1 MKPRLRHKITYAI
14 LRPFFEL
21 YIKFNY
27 GFKLNKY
34 KLKGNH
40 LVLSNHVTMF
50 DPFFVAAS
58 FNFPIY
64 FVASNDIFAYRLVT
78 KIIKYLV
85 EPISKT
91 KNEVDFATIKEII
104 TMSKAGGSIGLFL
117 SGNATYSGT
126 EEYIDSPIAKLVR
139 KINLPVVL
147 YNLKG
152 LYGVSPRWGSTIRKG
167 FSTGVVKQI
176 LSIEQISL
184 MSDEELT
191 ATIKTGLSVS
201 AFDLDNQQLNYTGK
215 NLAQYLERALF
226 VCPDCNSLSTLMSE
240 DNQLSCLKC
249 SYNVTYQP
257 NLTFKLNRGKNL
269 HRTVKDWYDF
279 QKNYVQANDFST
291 ISENQEI
298 THDAGIDLLINIK
311 NVKKEQIIENGS
323 IHLYSNRVEIK
334 SNNVKIILSFD
345 DILAMAVHVKNRLL
359 INTPNHYYQIIN
371 NKRRSAL
378 KYMFIYYSIVN
389 RKAGIK
395 NGFLGI

>member
-1 MKPRLRHKITYAI
+1 MKPRLRHKIAYAI
-14 LRPFFEL
+14 LRPFFEI
-21 YIKFNY
+21 YIRLFY

-34 KLKGNH
+34 KLSGNH
-40 LVLSNHVTMF
+40 LILSNHITMF

-64 FVASNDIFAYRLVT
+64 FVASNDIFAYRFVT

-91 KNEVDFATIKEII
+91 KNEVDFAAIKEII
-104 TMSKAGGSIGLFL
+104 AMSKAGGSIGLFL
-117 SGNATYSGT
+117 SGNATYSGN
-126 EEYIDSPIAKLVR
+126 EEYIGSPIAKLVR

-152 LYGVSPRWGSTIRKG
+152 LYGVSPRWGDTRRKG
-167 FSTGVVKQI
+167 FSTGVVNQI
-176 LSIEQISL
+176 LSLEQISKL
-184 MSDEELT
+184 SDDELT
-191 ATIKTGLSVS
+191 VTIKNGLSVS
-201 AFDLDNQQLNYTGK
+201 AFDLDNHNANYTGK
-215 NLAQYLERALF
+215 NLARYLERALF
-226 VCPDCNSLSTLMSE
+226 VCPDCNSLSTLISE
-240 DNQLSCLKC
+240 DNQLNC
-249 SYNVTYQP
+249 SNCNYSVTYQP
-257 NLTFKLNRGKNL
+257 NLTFKLNRGKNF
-269 HRTVKDWYDF
+269 HKTVKDWYDF
-279 QKNYVQANDFST
+279 QKNYVKAIDFSS
-291 ISENQEI
+291 INENQEI
-298 THDAGIDLLINIK
+298 THDNGIDLLINIK
-311 NVKKEQIIENGS
+311 NVKKEQIIQNGS

-359 INTPNHYYQIIN
+359 INTSNHYYQIIN

-389 RKAGIK
+389 RKAGNK

>member
-1 MKPRLRHKITYAI
+1 MKPRIRHKITYAI

-21 YIKFNY
+21 YIKLFY

-34 KLKGNH
+34 KVSGNH
-40 LVLSNHVTMF
+40 LILSNHVTMF

-64 FVASNDIFAYRLVT
+64 FVASNDIFAYRIVT
-78 KIIKYLV
+78 RIIKFLV

-104 TMSKAGGSIGLFL
+104 TMAKAGGSIGLFL
-117 SGNATYSGT
+117 SGNATYSGN

-139 KINLPVVL
+139 KINLPVIL

-152 LYGVSPRWGSTIRKG
+152 LYGVSPRWGSSIRKG

-176 LSIEQISL
+176 LSLEQIAK

-191 ATIKTGLSVS
+191 ETIKDGLSVS
-201 AFDLDNQQLNYTGK
+201 AFDLEDKTANYIGK
-215 NLAQYLERALF
+215 NKAQYLERALF
-226 VCPDCNSLSTLMSE
+226 ICPDCNGLSTLQS
-240 DNQLSCLKC
+240 DDDKLNCLKC
-249 SYNVTYQP
+249 GYSVSYQS
-257 NLTFKLNRGKNL
+257 NLTFKLNKGKNL
-269 HRTVKDWYDF
+269 LSTVKHWYDY
-279 QKNYVQANDFST
+279 QKEFVRINDFSAYN
-291 ISENQEI
+291 SDQEI
-298 THDAGIDLLINIK
+298 THDDGIDLLINIK
-311 NVKKEQIIENGS
+311 NVKKEQVIKNGS

-359 INTPNHYYQIIN
+359 INTTNHYYQIIN

-378 KYMFIYYSIVN
+378 KYMFIYYSITN
-389 RKAGIK
+389 KKAGIK

>member
-1 MKPRLRHKITYAI
+1 MKPRLRHKIAYAF
-14 LRPFFEL
+14 LRPFFEI
-21 YIKFNY
+21 YIRFFY

-34 KLKGNH
+34 KLQGNH

-64 FVASNDIFAYRLVT
+64 FVASNDIFSYRFVT
-78 KIIKYLV
+78 KIIKFLV

-104 TMSKAGGSIGLFL
+104 AMSKAGGSIGLFL

-126 EEYIDSPIAKLVR
+126 EDYIDSPIAKLVR

-152 LYGVSPRWGSTIRKG
+152 LYGVSPRWGNTIRKG

-176 LSIEQISL
+176 LTLQEIAK
-184 MSDEELT
+184 MSDAELT
-191 ATIKTGLSVS
+191 TTIKAGLSVS
-201 AFDLDNQQLNYTGK
+201 AFDLENNQPNYTGK

-226 VCPDCNSLSTLMSE
+226 VCPDCNSLSTLQSE
-240 DNQLSCLKC
+240 DNELKCLKC
-249 SYNVTYQP
+249 SYSVTYQP

-269 HRTVKDWYDF
+269 HKTVKDWYDF
-279 QKNYVQANDFST
+279 QKNYVHANDFST
-291 ISENQEI
+291 TSYDQEI
-298 THDAGIDLLINIK
+298 THDDGIDLLINIK
-311 NVKKEQIIENGS
+311 NVKKEHIIKNGS

>member
-1 MKPRLRHKITYAI
+1 MKPRLRHKIAYAI

-21 YIKFNY
+21 YIKLFY

-34 KLKGNH
+34 KVSGNH
-40 LVLSNHVTMF
+40 LILSNHITMF

-64 FVASNDIFAYRLVT
+64 FVASNDIFSYRLVT
-78 KIIKYLV
+78 KIIKFLV

-104 TMSKAGGSIGLFL
+104 AMAKAGGSIGLFL
-117 SGNATYSGT
+117 SGNATYSGN

-139 KINLPVVL
+139 KINLPVIL

-152 LYGVSPRWGSTIRKG
+152 LYGVSPRWGSSIRKG

-176 LSIEQISL
+176 LTLEQIAN
-184 MSDEELT
+184 MSDEVLT
-191 ATIKTGLSVS
+191 QTIKEGLSVS
-201 AFDLDNQQLNYTGK
+201 AFDLDDNIPNYTGK
-215 NLAQYLERALF
+215 NPAQYLERALF
-226 VCPDCNSLSTLMSE
+226 ICPDCNGLATLRSE
-240 DNQLSCLKC
+240 DDKLDCLKC
-249 SYNVTYQP
+249 GYSVTYLP
-257 NLTFKLNRGKNL
+257 NLTFKLNKGKNL
-269 HRTVKDWYDF
+269 HNSVKQWYDF
-279 QKNYVQANDFST
+279 QKNYVQSIDFS
-291 ISENQEI
+291 SYKDDQEI
-298 THDAGIDLLINIK
+298 THDDGIDLLINIK
-311 NVKKEQIIENGS
+311 NVKKEQIMENGS
-323 IHLYSNRVEIK
+323 IHLYSNRVELK

-359 INTPNHYYQIIN
+359 INTSNHYYQIIN
-371 NKRRSAL
+371 NNRRSAL

-389 RKAGIK
+389 KKAGIK